1 MSPLASTKDGSVASA
16 PGYAEVAP
24 AGTVAV
30 ELKTGEQVI
39 SSQSVPL
46 REDRYYT
53 FIGWREGGRW
63 QIKAFADGPSASNA
77 ADRPLRMLNFID
89 GRETEFYIDGV
100 LGKKLLPAS
109 IEEIRVPAK
118 EVMLAIKVL
127 DPREGHPSQTSTAYD
142 LARTDSAYLVVAND
156 YLGRPDPL
164 VIAGGPSP
172 AEQVSEPEEQNLPPT
187 PEQRIKEK
195 QKLQALEIE
204 HRRAQL
210 AALDAAEK
218 GPNKIP
224 NAAELRRQIEQEIKE
239 LQKPASAVP

>member
-1 MSPLASTKDGSVASA
+1 
-16 PGYAEVAP
+16 
-24 AGTVAV
+24 
-30 ELKTGEQVI
+30 
-39 SSQSVPL
+39 
-46 REDRYYT
+46 
-53 FIGWREGGRW
+53 
-63 QIKAFADGPSASNA
+63 
-77 ADRPLRMLNFID
+77 MLNFID

-127 DPREGHPSQTSTAYD
+127 DPREGPPSQTSTAYD

-172 AEQVSEPEEQNLPPT
+172 AEQVTEPGEQNLPPT

-210 AALDAAEK
+210 AALDAAER
-218 GPNKIP
+218 GPNKLP